1 MLLCCVVLGLRLGR
15 GEEDGDEVG
24 LSILGCFVIYR
35 YITGVGKYRN
45 AGTAVRWEKWRGR
58 GQGIC

>member
-1 MLLCCVVLGLRLGR
+1 MLGLRLGR